1 MTPTESRSRPPASAA
16 TPLTSSVAGVA
27 DDDEQP
33 DNPARGQL
41 TELGAFI
48 RDQRERAELSM
59 RELAKRA
66 NISNPYLS
74 QIERGLHEPSV
85 RVLTSIAG
93 ALELSAETL
102 LRGAGLLGDG
112 TADDDRTASTEE
124 AIRSDPRLTLEQ
136 RQALLTVYRSY
147 LDQTTP

>member
-1 MTPTESRSRPPASAA
+1 
-16 TPLTSSVAGVA
+16 VA
-27 DDDEQP
+27 DDEEQP
-33 DNPARGQL
+33 DSPARGQL

-93 ALELSAETL
+93 ALELSAEAL
-102 LRGAGLLGDG
+102 LRGAGLLGDSV
-112 TADDDRTASTEE
+112 DDEDRTASTEE
-124 AIRSDPRLTLEQ
+124 AIRSDPRLTVEQ

-147 LDQTTP
+147 IEKAEA

>member
-1 MTPTESRSRPPASAA
+1 
-16 TPLTSSVAGVA
+16 VA
-27 DDDEQP
+27 DDDELSE
-33 DNPARGQL
+33 NPARKQL

-66 NISNPYLS
+66 DISNPYLS

-102 LRGAGLLGDG
+102 LRGAGLLGD
-112 TADDDRTASTEE
+112 ARDVEDRTASTEE

-147 LDQTTP
+147 IEQVEA

>member
-1 MTPTESRSRPPASAA
+1 VTEVDPRS
-16 TPLTSSVAGVA
+16 
-27 DDDEQP
+27 
-33 DNPARGQL
+33 QL
-41 TELGAFI
+41 LELGQFI

-85 RVLTSIAG
+85 RVLNSLAT
-93 ALELSAETL
+93 ALELSGETL
-102 LRGAGLLGDG
+102 LRGAGLLGEG
-112 TADDDRTASTEE
+112 GDDSDRPSTEE
-124 AIRSDPRLTLEQ
+124 VIRLDPRLSGEQ

-147 LDQTTP
+147 VEQNED

>member
-1 MTPTESRSRPPASAA
+1 
-16 TPLTSSVAGVA
+16 VA
-27 DDDEQP
+27 DDEEQA
-33 DNPARGQL
+33 DSPARGQL

-112 TADDDRTASTEE
+112 TDDEDRTASTEE
-124 AIRSDPRLTLEQ
+124 AIRSDPRLTVEQ

-147 LDQTTP
+147 IDQTAP

>member
-1 MTPTESRSRPPASAA
+1 
-16 TPLTSSVAGVA
+16 VA
-27 DDDEQP
+27 DDDEHP
-33 DNPARGQL
+33 DTPARGQL

-112 TADDDRTASTEE
+112 ADDEDRTASTED
-124 AIRSDPRLTLEQ
+124 AIRADPRLTVEQ

-147 LDQTTP
+147 IDQAAP